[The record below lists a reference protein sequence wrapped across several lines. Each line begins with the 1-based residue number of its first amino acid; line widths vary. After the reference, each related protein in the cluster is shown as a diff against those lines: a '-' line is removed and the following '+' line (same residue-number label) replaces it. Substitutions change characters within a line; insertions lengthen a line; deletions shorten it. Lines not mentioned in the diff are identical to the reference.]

1 MIFDIL
7 SPYTSLS
14 LYISHVPFMKKILT
28 ILLISSFSFSF
39 FSAFAANDTTT
50 SAKADHFEVSIKSPI
65 QIGEATDVVVK
76 VLDKSGAIKKDYLG
90 TIYIVVDNDS
100 RATIPYVDDGYT
112 FKNSD
117 QGVITFSKGLSFTK
131 EGKMKI
137 TVIDAE
143 DDNLEGTAS
152 VTVTVANN
160 SSATGNETVTVTS
173 PDNNSE
179 IPSDSTTVTGS
190 AKKNSKIQI
199 WLNGKQAG
207 ETQTGDDGKFIYEL
221 KNIDQEQNIL
231 QIKLLDGTDAV
242 IGESAKISFKVSAGG
257 PIFNTVT
264 VKEGS
269 KVAVGT
275 LLNLEISAEAKLE
288 EVTATIGDSTG
299 TFKETK
305 DGIYVGTLTAP
316 TATGSFQVSVSLKNS
331 LGKIT
336 TKVAAATIETTE
348 APNPFKNIKSE
359 VVPKK
364 VTFTFGVETE
374 PTELA
379 KFKFQYGTESGTLS
393 KESITF
399 DKEKIKTASGMYQ
412 WYIANLDPETKYFR
426 ILGLDKDGKE
436 LAGMKASDIFVVD
449 LSLAA
454 ASKCM
459 VSNIAGLN
467 TTERDGTT
475 ILSWDATPDAT
486 SGYNV
491 YKKDIDGKY
500 IFIENVPTNNY
511 TIHIAKDTVKYDD
524 FAVTGVCNNGEGES
538 PYLTEVTN
546 VKTGPAQLFA
556 LLALSAFIGFLVMRR
571 RFAFFK
577 GN

>member
-1 MIFDIL
+1 
-7 SPYTSLS
+7 
-14 LYISHVPFMKKILT
+14 MKKILT